1 MKNKNLKILL
11 IGGSGRMGRALHEVS
26 ADMKETSIIDFK
38 DSKKSKFDVAV
49 DFSSPQ
55 GCLEALDFCIQKKI
69 PFVSGTTGLSESEF
83 KKIKKA
89 SQNIPILWSSN
100 MSLGIVVLKKALQS
114 LSAVA
119 DYDFQIEEV
128 HHNKK
133 KDKPSGTALTLQT
146 ALTKIVNKKLETPLS
161 IRGGGVFG
169 IHRVFAMGPEETLL
183 FEHQALDRKVFA
195 RGALLAAKWLVN
207 QRPGLYSMDD
217 IFDVE
222 K

>member
-1 MKNKNLKILL
+1 MI
-11 IGGSGRMGRALHEVS
+11 
-26 ADMKETSIIDFK
+26 FK
-38 DSKKSKFDVAV
+38 LKKS
-49 DFSSPQ
+49 
-55 GCLEALDFCIQKKI
+55 
-69 PFVSGTTGLSESEF
+69 TT
-83 KKIKKA
+83 I
-89 SQNIPILWSSN
+89 
-100 MSLGIVVLKKALQS
+100 
-114 LSAVA
+114 
-119 DYDFQIEEV
+119 
-128 HHNKK
+128 KK